1 MGRKER
7 DVSVFELIFWPV
19 LFFVALIQ
27 IGIKTAQLKLGE
39 AFWVS
44 IIYAAIFMGRAF
56 VLAVYRR

>member
-1 MGRKER
+1 M
-7 DVSVFELIFWPV
+7 SVFELIFWPV